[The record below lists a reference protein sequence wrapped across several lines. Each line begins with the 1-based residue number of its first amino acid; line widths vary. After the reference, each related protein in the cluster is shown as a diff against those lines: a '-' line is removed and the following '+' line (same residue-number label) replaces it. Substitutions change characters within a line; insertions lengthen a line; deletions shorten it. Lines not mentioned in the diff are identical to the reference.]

1 MTLILDS
8 PVITSVVCREREHG
22 RLIAALESDPDL
34 AVGAPT
40 LTQAGND
47 IVDRHGLRGR
57 AALALFLDLCPIE
70 VIAFDDRHRKVATSA
85 SVRFGEGRHPAEL
98 RDRDCMTYATAYLA
112 GAPLLSVGRR
122 FPLTDLP
129 IAGE

>member
-8 PVITSVVCREREHG
+8 PAITSVVCREQEHG
-22 RLIAALESDPDL
+22 RLIAALESASCL

-40 LTQAGND
+40 LAQAGTD
-47 IVDRHGLRGR
+47 IVAGHGLRGR
-57 AALALFLDLCPIE
+57 AALALFLELCPIE

-85 SVRFGEGRHPAEL
+85 SIRFGEGRHPAAL

-112 GAPLLSVGRR
+112 GAPLLSVGKR